1 MGLSLSIEIGG
12 TVRRS
17 HVFLAVVMTAIVSLL
32 VAGYVWQKSQP
43 PSKVATAEKF
53 LTAVGFSDPQ
63 YLGLTQGTEGEYPTF
78 RVKALSGESVDLWI
92 RTVIGGGMEIQPV
105 GSMYIISSAYD
116 FSGLA
121 EEAVYHWYTV
131 SESPQAY
138 SSEEYDGALQQYEI
152 FKDYV
157 FPEELKSLPWPSEI
171 EGWPAK

>member
-1 MGLSLSIEIGG
+1 M
-12 TVRRS
+12 TVLIF
-17 HVFLAVVMTAIVSLL
+17 VLL
-32 VAGYVWQKSQP
+32 LLEDQKTDVD
-43 PSKVATAEKF
+43 KTKKAET
-53 LTAVGFSDPQ
+53 LLESVGFKNPH
-63 YLGLTQGTEGEYPTF
+63 YIGITEATEGSYPTF
-78 RVKALSGESVDLWI
+78 RVKALSGESVDVWI

-131 SESPQAY
+131 SENPQAY
-138 SSEEYDGALQQYEI
+138 SSEEFDGALQQYNF

-171 EGWPAK
+171 EGWPTE